1 MTLKHFFSKRKT
13 ELPKECQDEILFFY
27 TMLLKMRKRRPKLNV
42 DKIMKKLYPE
52 FKLVENDY
60 QNIFMIQ

>member
-13 ELPKECQDEILFFY
+13 ELPKECQDEILLFY
-27 TMLLKMRKRRPKLNV
+27 KMLLKMRKRHPKLNV

-52 FKLVENDY
+52 FKLV
-60 QNIFMIQ
+60 

>member
-1 MTLKHFFSKRKT
+1 MTLAQFFLKKKT
-13 ELPKECQDEILFFY
+13 ELPKECQGEILLFY
-27 TMLLKMRKRRPKLNV
+27 KMLLKMRKRHPKLNV

-52 FKLVENDY
+52 FKLVENDF